1 MRSLDRKNTP
11 WDINKL
17 VKKMQDGTA
26 VVDSTS
32 QRGLVWDL
40 SKKID
45 LIESIIFKVN
55 IGAITCNKKGEIYSI
70 IDGQQRGNAIAGFI
84 SNKFVLKGILPYEL
98 SDGTEVDLNGK
109 TFDEFPEELKKRIKG
124 QSLLVY
130 SYEDLSMEEEAFVI
144 KKLNNGKP
152 MTTIELGLI
161 GAKSYPVYRELRDHD
176 LFKVALTETAMNG
189 SVYAEIVAKAWIM
202 LYGENKCFNKNV
214 FQPIMQGVAI
224 SGEEKEGIIRVFDK
238 IFEVYGILTGR
249 TENKGKN
256 KKAARKMI
264 MKLHLLSLM
273 PIINRAIEEN
283 MPAEKIA
290 DWIVYFFSGEDKET
304 TISDSYNDNCL
315 RGTGHPAAIQ
325 ARMEAIEMK
334 WNEYDFG

>member
-1 MRSLDRKNTP
+1 MKTLNRKNAS
-11 WDINKL
+11 WDISAL
-17 VKKMQDGTA
+17 VKKMDNGTA

-32 QRGLVWDL
+32 QRGLVWDM

-45 LIESIIFKVN
+45 LMESIIFKIN
-55 IGAITCNKKGEIYSI
+55 IGAITCNKKGDVYSI
-70 IDGQQRGNAIAGFI
+70 IDGQQRSDAIKRFI
-84 SNKFVLKGILPYEL
+84 NNEFTLKGIRQYEL
-98 SDGTEVDLNGK
+98 SDGTEVDLNEK
-109 TFDEFPEELKKRIKG
+109 TFDEFPEELKKRIKN
-124 QSLLVY
+124 QSLIVY
-130 SYEDLSMEEEAFVI
+130 SYEDLSIEEEAFVI

-161 GAKSYPVYRELRDHD
+161 GAKSYPVYRELRNHD
-176 LFKVALTETAMNG
+176 LFKVALTETAMNK

-214 FQPIMQGVAI
+214 FQPIMQGVTI
-224 SGEEKEGIIRVFDK
+224 SEEEKEGIIRVFDK

-249 TENKGKN
+249 TEDKGKN

-283 MPAEKIA
+283 MSAEKVA

-315 RGTGHPAAIQ
+315 KGTGHPAAIQ
-325 ARMEAIEMK
+325 ARIEAIEMK
-334 WNEYDFG
+334 WDEYDFG

>member
-70 IDGQQRGNAIAGFI
+70 IDGQQRGNAIASFI